1 MKFTQ
6 TFSML
11 LVVLIT
17 LAAGA
22 AMANDKASS
31 SHHFAKSGFGK
42 HHGNRGH
49 FGMQQQ
55 FFKQIDADAD
65 GEITQQ
71 ELDTFRAAKVK
82 AADANK
88 DGALSLKEFEPV
100 YQEMTRTRMVRAF
113 QGLDSNGNGVISKE
127 EMDDRF
133 GNMMQRMDKKRSQRQ
148 Q

>member
-1 MKFTQ
+1 MKLTQ

-11 LVVLIT
+11 LVVLT
-17 LAAGA
+17 ALTAGA
-22 AMANDKASS
+22 AMANDKNSAP
-31 SHHFAKSGFGK
+31 HHFAKADFRNQQG
-42 HHGNRGH
+42 HRGH
-49 FGMQQQ
+49 LGLSQQ

-65 GEITQQ
+65 GTITQQ

-82 AADANK
+82 AADTNK

-113 QGLDSNGNGVISKE
+113 QHLDSNGDSVISKQ

-133 GNMMQRMDKKRSQRQ
+133 GNKMQRMDKKGLQRQ